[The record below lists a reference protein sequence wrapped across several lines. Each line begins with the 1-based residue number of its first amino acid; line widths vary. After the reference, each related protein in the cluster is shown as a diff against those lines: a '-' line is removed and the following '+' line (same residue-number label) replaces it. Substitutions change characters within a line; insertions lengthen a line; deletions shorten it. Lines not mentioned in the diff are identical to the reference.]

1 MYTISGFKGGM
12 FMDKVKVA
20 QSACT
25 GFYCKIT
32 SYEGLRSIIL
42 SIKPEYSDIRKKHIE
57 EYAKDP
63 DIAPETIAKLREEF
77 CKD

>member
-25 GFYCKIT
+25 GFYCKVT
-32 SYEGLRSIIL
+32 SYKGLRSLIL
-42 SIKPEYSDIRKKHIE
+42 AINPENRKKYIE
-57 EYAKDP
+57 KFAADSE
-63 DIAPETIAKLREEF
+63 IAPETIAKLREEF